1 MCVCVVCVSVCVYVQ
16 VCVCVYV
23 CVRHSGVV
31 VRALDSQPKGWRFE
45 SHSDY
50 W

>member
-1 MCVCVVCVSVCVYVQ
+1 MCVGMGVCVCVCMS
-16 VCVCVYV
+16 VCVYV
-23 CVRHSGVV
+23 CVWARHSGVV

-45 SHSDY
+45 SRSDY